1 MENKTERITYVFT
14 EDFTKVLYADIMIII
29 VLFLLTLFW
38 KEQRI
43 TMMVGLGLYSF
54 FTVMWPFPPGL
65 LTY

>member
-54 FTVMWPFPPGL
+54 FTVMWHFPPGL